1 MIEDQQF
8 IFKQIRGSISERQQ
22 AVKSIANNEKLK
34 NDILSYVKNN
44 KGQNDEG
51 IMLFHDSVVAFVKKV
66 FSDIGFELTTS
77 IDAYIFGIARIK
89 WMENLR
95 KNKRNPLQQS
105 KSIDELHEII
115 SDDFIRFDSTEKM
128 KILEELMNHLKSN
141 CKQVLMYWAG
151 GYNMS
156 EIAQLV
162 GYKSEGMARKKK
174 CECYKELIVWLE
186 AHPEYLNELKN

>member
-1 MIEDQQF
+1 
-8 IFKQIRGSISERQQ
+8 
-22 AVKSIANNEKLK
+22 
-34 NDILSYVKNN
+34 
-44 KGQNDEG
+44 
-51 IMLFHDSVVAFVKKV
+51 
-66 FSDIGFELTTS
+66 
-77 IDAYIFGIARIK
+77 
-89 WMENLR
+89 
-95 KNKRNPLQQS
+95 
-105 KSIDELHEII
+105 
-115 SDDFIRFDSTEKM
+115 
-128 KILEELMNHLKSN
+128 MNHLKSN

>member
-1 MIEDQQF
+1 M
-8 IFKQIRGSISERQQ
+8 
-22 AVKSIANNEKLK
+22 
-34 NDILSYVKNN
+34 SYVKNN

-77 IDAYIFGIARIK
+77 IDAYIFGIARIL

-105 KSIDELHEII
+105 KSIDGLHEIV

-128 KILEELMNHLKSN
+128 KILEELMNHLRSN